1 VAVTACLLIGLPL
14 AAWLFSRRLEASRP
28 HVAGGFG
35 PPAGAAD
42 RWLIERYE
50 LSALRRYAV
59 RQAVTSGRALD
70 DPVER
75 AAACDLAAAVLNGQI
90 KVGTGIRL
98 GLRVQLA
105 EATVLIGA
113 GAFIMAWGRSPAG
126 IAPGLLGGWY
136 AIRGYAGCAW
146 CMAVLNAPSGVT
158 RSPPQPTEPASR
170 AHTRSQIQN
179 PPICADHRR
188 RYHSQA
194 VAPNGASA
202 CDYQSGFALLALPKW
217 FNARV
222 ADLYIYASRYR
233 GDCPLLPRR
242 CAPAV
247 QPGRVPAAGG
257 CRRTCHAP
265 CGLILRG
272 PLARPARIRQWPH

>member
-1 VAVTACLLIGLPL
+1 MRLDHDAAGLRGLRAWATTRLIELAVAVTACLLIGLPL

-136 AIRGYAGCAW
+136 AIRGVRGMRMVHGSA
-146 CMAVLNAPSGVT
+146 
-158 RSPPQPTEPASR
+158 ER
-170 AHTRSQIQN
+170 ALWRNQQ
-179 PPICADHRR
+179 
-188 RYHSQA
+188 
-194 VAPNGASA
+194 
-202 CDYQSGFALLALPKW
+202 
-217 FNARV
+217 
-222 ADLYIYASRYR
+222 
-233 GDCPLLPRR
+233 
-242 CAPAV
+242 
-247 QPGRVPAAGG
+247 PAA
-257 CRRTCHAP
+257 AD
-265 CGLILRG
+265 
-272 PLARPARIRQWPH
+272 